1 MIRSTGPLYVLF
13 LVPLRN
19 GSIYSYMGTWV
30 ELYRMAK
37 KAI

>member
-1 MIRSTGPLYVLF
+1 MIALRALFMSSF

-19 GSIYSYMGTWV
+19 GPIYSYMGAWV
-30 ELYRMAK
+30 KLYRMAK